1 MKEEYGKCRSFSF
14 SSCPPVAF
22 PLRSAFFP
30 WPALFPPHSMMDLED
45 IEVEATAVAEDLPN
59 FRLHSSEFDEE
70 IPAESPQRYLS
81 F

>member
-1 MKEEYGKCRSFSF
+1 
-14 SSCPPVAF
+14 
-22 PLRSAFFP
+22 
-30 WPALFPPHSMMDLED
+30 MMDLED